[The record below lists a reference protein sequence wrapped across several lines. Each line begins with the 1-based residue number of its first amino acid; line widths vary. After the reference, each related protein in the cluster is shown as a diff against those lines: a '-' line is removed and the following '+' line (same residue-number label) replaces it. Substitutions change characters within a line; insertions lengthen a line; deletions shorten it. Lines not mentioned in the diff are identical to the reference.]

1 MVRGHISTEDVT
13 KRLKEI
19 ESSLTSTTTTTTT
32 TALQDAAQVLPPKE
46 KEAPTNT
53 LEIYTG
59 EPEGSE
65 ETEAL
70 HRLLKKSCVEMAM
83 NRIDGKEE
91 LYVGGIWA
99 LRRPSA
105 LKERNITHILSVL
118 RFDPAGLK
126 SETDTWENYGKSY
139 KHMVIDIDDVE
150 DEDLLVHLP
159 KAVRFIED
167 ALYPGSS
174 KKSVTDGP
182 EEGAQKDKS
191 FEEKVKRLK
200 AAVAKDLEPESEFET
215 EAASAKATAAE
226 AKPTDPDA
234 ILPAPLFEQLDLS
247 SDGEKPDPNAP
258 GGVYV
263 HCAMGKSRSV
273 SAIVAYLLWK
283 HPSRFGRS
291 AASTATAQNGA
302 SGGAPKSAEEATA
315 AQERAAAAVAA
326 AVKWV
331 RNTREIAEPNP
342 GFMKQLEMWWIM
354 GCPDDVASHPIY
366 KRWEFQREIN
376 ESLAAGQAPTKLR
389 FEDEETSKEEAE
401 SIKGM
406 EVRCK
411 KCRKTL
417 ATPRFV
423 LDHEP
428 DAPRGQRQQQ
438 QPCGHVFVEPL
449 GWMREELEKGTL
461 EGRLSCP
468 NQKCGA
474 AVGRYSWRG
483 FRCSCGGWV
492 TPGFSLQKGRVD
504 EVAARVPGAGGAAAM
519 GIRMP
524 PGSGR
529 L

>member
-1 MVRGHISTEDVT
+1 
-13 KRLKEI
+13 
-19 ESSLTSTTTTTTT
+19 
-32 TALQDAAQVLPPKE
+32 
-46 KEAPTNT
+46 
-53 LEIYTG
+53 
-59 EPEGSE
+59 
-65 ETEAL
+65 
-70 HRLLKKSCVEMAM
+70 
-83 NRIDGKEE
+83 
-91 LYVGGIWA
+91 
-99 LRRPSA
+99 
-105 LKERNITHILSVL
+105 
-118 RFDPAGLK
+118 
-126 SETDTWENYGKSY
+126 
-139 KHMVIDIDDVE
+139 
-150 DEDLLVHLP
+150 
-159 KAVRFIED
+159 
-167 ALYPGSS
+167 
-174 KKSVTDGP
+174 
-182 EEGAQKDKS
+182 
-191 FEEKVKRLK
+191 
-200 AAVAKDLEPESEFET
+200 
-215 EAASAKATAAE
+215 
-226 AKPTDPDA
+226 
-234 ILPAPLFEQLDLS
+234 
-247 SDGEKPDPNAP
+247 
-258 GGVYV
+258 
-263 HCAMGKSRSV
+263 MGKSRSV

-291 AASTATAQNGA
+291 ATSTAAAQNGA
-302 SGGAPKSAEEATA
+302 SSGAPKSADEAAA
-315 AQERAAAAVAA
+315 AQERAAAAVTA

-331 RNTREIAEPNP
+331 RNTREIAEPNS

-366 KRWEFQREIN
+366 KRWEFRREID

-401 SIKGM
+401 SVKGM

-417 ATPRFV
+417 ATSRFV

-428 DAPRGQRQQQ
+428 DAPRDPRQQQ

-449 GWMREELEKGTL
+449 GWMREELEKATL

-504 EVAARVPGAGGAAAM
+504 EVATRVPGGAVAM

>member
-1 MVRGHISTEDVT
+1 MVRGQVSTEDVT

-19 ESSLTSTTTTTTT
+19 ESSLTTTTTT
-32 TALQDAAQVLPPKE
+32 TAGLQDAAHVVTHAARQ
-46 KEAPTNT
+46 APTNT
-53 LEIYTG
+53 LEVYTG

-70 HRLLKKSCVEMAM
+70 HRLLKQSCVEMAM
-83 NRIDGKEE
+83 NRIDGDEE
-91 LYVGGIWA
+91 LFVGGIWA

-105 LKERNITHILSVL
+105 LKGRNITHILSVL

-139 KHMVIDIDDVE
+139 KHMVIDVDDVE

-174 KKSVTDGP
+174 KTSVVDWP
-182 EEGAQKDKS
+182 EEEAQKDKS
-191 FEEKVKRLK
+191 FQEKAKRLK
-200 AAVAKDLEPESEFET
+200 AAVVNDLETESDSEKET
-215 EAASAKATAAE
+215 ASAAAAT
-226 AKPTDPDA
+226 KPTDPDA
-234 ILPAPLFEQLDLS
+234 ITPVPLFQDLNLGS
-247 SDGEKPDPNAP
+247 NGERPDSDTP
-258 GGVYV
+258 GAVYV

-273 SAIVAYLLWK
+273 SVVVAYLLWK

-291 AASTATAQNGA
+291 ATSTAAAQKGTSVGGA
-302 SGGAPKSAEEATA
+302 SKPADEAAA
-315 AQERAAAAVAA
+315 AQERASAAVAA

-331 RNTREIAEPNP
+331 RNTREIAEPNL
-342 GFMKQLEMWWIM
+342 GFIRQLEMWWAM
-354 GCPDDVASHPIY
+354 GCPEDVASHPIY
-366 KRWEFQREIN
+366 KRWEFRREID
-376 ESLAAGQAPTKLR
+376 ESLAAGQAPSRLR

-401 SIKGM
+401 SVRGM

-428 DAPRGQRQQQ
+428 DTSRGRPQQQ

-504 EVAARVPGAGGAAAM
+504 EVAARVPGAGGAAGMASM